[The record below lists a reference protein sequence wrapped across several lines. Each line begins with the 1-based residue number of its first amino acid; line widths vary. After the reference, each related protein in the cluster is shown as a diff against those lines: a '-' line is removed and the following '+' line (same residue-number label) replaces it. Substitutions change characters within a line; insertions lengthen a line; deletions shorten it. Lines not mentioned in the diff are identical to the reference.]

1 MPDSGLVAALKKSEM
16 FSSLDSEMLQKIAL
30 LARWRSFAAREM
42 IFSEGEP
49 CGGFYLLVE
58 GAVKVYKLS
67 GDGKEHVLHLVWP
80 RETFAEAA
88 LFLGDTYPAYA
99 ETVRASRAVLFPSE
113 PFLALLRAEPDVA
126 IRLMGGMALWLR
138 RLVGQVEVLAL
149 RGAASRL
156 AGYLLGLQEGSAAVL
171 PAPKAV
177 VAAHLGMTPETLS
190 RLFFR
195 MEAQGVIN
203 VRGRTITILDASELR
218 RIADGESDV

>member
-16 FSSLDSEMLQKIAL
+16 FSSLDSAMLQKIAS

-80 RETFAEAA
+80 GETFAEAA

-99 ETVRASRAVLFPSE
+99 ETVRASRAVLFPSQ

-156 AGYLLGLQEGSAAVL
+156 AGYLLGLQEGPAAVL

-195 MEAQGVIN
+195 MEAQGVIR
-203 VRGRTITILDASELR
+203 VRGRTISILDAPELR

>member
-16 FSSLDSEMLQKIAL
+16 FSSLDSAMLQKIAS
-30 LARWRSFAAREM
+30 LARWRSFAAR
-42 IFSEGEP
+42 
-49 CGGFYLLVE
+49 E

-80 RETFAEAA
+80 GETFAEAA

-99 ETVRASRAVLFPSE
+99 ETVRASRALLFPSQ

-156 AGYLLGLQEGSAAVL
+156 AGYLLGLQEGPAAVL

-195 MEAQGVIN
+195 MEAQDIIR
-203 VRGRTITILDASELR
+203 VRGRTISILDAPELR